1 MQYPRLNNI
10 FSINELNFSDEAFK
24 MAEWHYKQN
33 EVYKKWCNLIHKK
46 PLFVNNYIDYLA
58 IPFLPIAFFKTH
70 QLLTNNR
77 SVDIV
82 FESSGTT
89 KTNLSKHFVSD
100 LSIYE
105 KSFIAGFEAVFG
117 SINNWCILGLLPA
130 YLERQHS
137 SLVYMV
143 NKLISLSNNTSSGFY
158 LYDYN
163 KLQQIIQQQERA
175 AKPTLVFGVTFALLD
190 FAEAFR
196 MQLKHT
202 LIMDTG
208 GMKGR
213 KKEIT
218 REEVNR
224 FLQKQWNIPFIYS
237 EYGMT
242 ELLSQ
247 AYAKA
252 NGRYVCPPWMKVVVR
267 QEDNPLEV
275 RKTGKG
281 LLNIIDL
288 ANVYSMPFIA
298 TDDIGIV
305 HEDGSFEVLGR
316 LDNADLR
323 GCSLLLQ

>member
-33 EVYKKWCNLIHKK
+33 EVYKKWCDLIHKK
-46 PLFVNNYIDYLA
+46 PLFVNNYNDYLA

-190 FAEAFR
+190 FAEAFP

-224 FLQKQWNIPFIYS
+224 FLQKQWNIQFIYS

>member
-10 FSINELNFSDEAFK
+10 FSINELNFNKEANK
-24 MAEWHYKQN
+24 LASWHYENNTIYHQ
-33 EVYKKWCNLIHKK
+33 WCQLLGKTPILAEEK
-46 PLFVNNYIDYLA
+46 DAYLT

-70 QLLTNNR
+70 QLLTNDR

-89 KTNLSKHFVSD
+89 KANLSKHFVSD
-100 LSIYE
+100 VGIYE
-105 KSFIAGFEAVFG
+105 KSFITAFEAVFG
-117 SINNWCILGLLPA
+117 NIDNWCILGLLPA

-143 NKLISLSNNTSSGFY
+143 NKLIALSNNTNSGFY
-158 LYDYN
+158 LYNYEQ
-163 KLQQIIQQQERA
+163 LHQIIQQQESA

-190 FAEAFR
+190 FAAAFP
-196 MQLKHT
+196 MKLKHT
-202 LIMDTG
+202 IIMDTG

-218 REEVNR
+218 RQEVNE
-224 FLQKQWNIPFIYS
+224 FLQKQWDIPFVYS

-247 AYAKA
+247 AYAKG

-267 QEDNPLEV
+267 QEDNPLEI
-275 RKTGKG
+275 RKYGRG

-323 GCSLLLQ
+323 GCSLLLH